1 MFRLVFLLLLGWIG
15 FQIIKGLKT
24 SRKPSRPSEHDTAD
38 DAVQDPICKKYL
50 DKDEAVVG
58 RLGQERYYFCS
69 MDCLKK
75 FQDQLEDNPK

>member
-24 SRKPSRPSEHDTAD
+24 SKKPVRSPEHAAD
-38 DAVQDPICKKYL
+38 DAVQDPVCKKYL
-50 DKDEAVVG
+50 DKNEAVVG

-75 FQDQLEDNPK
+75 FQDQLEEHSK